1 MISLCCHFIHV
12 CENWKNNQTLYQ
24 TPAIM
29 APCSP
34 HCKAATSHKAC
45 HGVNM
50 QWMETGAAGLPG
62 VRAMLLIGDQEPESV
77 ITLRHSEEDKAVVA
91 RISKKKTVQSQ

>member
-1 MISLCCHFIHV
+1 MGLPLL
-12 CENWKNNQTLYQ
+12 Q
-24 TPAIM
+24 
-29 APCSP
+29 
-34 HCKAATSHKAC
+34 
-45 HGVNM
+45 M

>member
-1 MISLCCHFIHV
+1 MQPSLTLASVLHV
-12 CENWKNNQTLYQ
+12 
-24 TPAIM
+24 PIM
-29 APCSP
+29 AAPGSQARNACV
-34 HCKAATSHKAC
+34 CARAAPTVRTVSA
-45 HGVNM
+45 GPQVTNLM